1 MQDYESLSWR
11 TQKWRITMS
20 DSKESSRMIKKE
32 TQFNPLLHVEE
43 KKTKKKLKELGE
55 KKWGVCNCKVM
66 CVTVGND
73 HVHCLL
79 ERLL

>member
-32 TQFNPLLHVEE
+32 TQFNPLLHVVE
-43 KKTKKKLKELGE
+43 KNKKLQLQSDGPNPRK
-55 KKWGVCNCKVM
+55 
-66 CVTVGND
+66 
-73 HVHCLL
+73 
-79 ERLL
+79 